1 VAPGGTAAPWG
12 LERTPPG
19 LAILWVPTALLPIAN
34 VLYLGPVL
42 VAERTLY
49 LASWGVA
56 VLGAWMLI
64 SLAERRGP
72 RPLWLLGVLAVAG
85 AARTATRVPVWNDTE
100 SVMGALIED
109 HPESGTGWMNLGR
122 QLAAQ
127 GRQEDALTAFTY
139 AVVFL
144 NSGYRP
150 STELAAHLTAMN
162 RPAAARFFL
171 MRAWREHPEWYTAL
185 GLLAAELRAGRP
197 EKAAPAARAA
207 AFLQP
212 SNPSMHHLLAQS
224 LAGLEAWD
232 GAVDARPRS
241 LRTGFSDRGR
251 SWLLLAND
259 QASRGD
265 TLAAL
270 AALDSASTRDLTDG
284 ERATLFEL
292 SDALARPRPEP
303 RE

>member
-1 VAPGGTAAPWG
+1 
-12 LERTPPG
+12 
-19 LAILWVPTALLPIAN
+19 
-34 VLYLGPVL
+34 
-42 VAERTLY
+42 
-49 LASWGVA
+49 
-56 VLGAWMLI
+56 
-64 SLAERRGP
+64 
-72 RPLWLLGVLAVAG
+72 
-85 AARTATRVPVWNDTE
+85 
-100 SVMGALIED
+100 
-109 HPESGTGWMNLGR
+109 
-122 QLAAQ
+122 
-127 GRQEDALTAFTY
+127 
-139 AVVFL
+139 
-144 NSGYRP
+144 
-150 STELAAHLTAMN
+150 MN

-251 SWLLLAND
+251 SCLLLAND

>member
-1 VAPGGTAAPWG
+1 
-12 LERTPPG
+12 
-19 LAILWVPTALLPIAN
+19 
-34 VLYLGPVL
+34 
-42 VAERTLY
+42 
-49 LASWGVA
+49 
-56 VLGAWMLI
+56 MLI

-72 RPLWLLGVLAVAG
+72 RPLWLLGVLAAAG

-100 SVMGALIED
+100 SVMGALIQD

-171 MRAWREHPEWYTAL
+171 MRAWREHPEWYTAP
-185 GLLAAELRAGRP
+185 GLLAAAELRAGRP
-197 EKAAPAARAA
+197 EKTAPAARAA

-232 GAVDARPRS
+232 GAVDARLRS

-251 SWLLLAND
+251 SWLSWPTIRPAGAIRWRLLRRSIQRRRVTSPMASEPRSSSCVTPSRGPDPNR
-259 QASRGD
+259 ASRAPTSDLSPSPAGD
-265 TLAAL
+265 P
-270 AALDSASTRDLTDG
+270 SSRSG
-284 ERATLFEL
+284 ESVWPVTG
-292 SDALARPRPEP
+292 
-303 RE
+303 

>member
-1 VAPGGTAAPWG
+1 
-12 LERTPPG
+12 
-19 LAILWVPTALLPIAN
+19 
-34 VLYLGPVL
+34 
-42 VAERTLY
+42 
-49 LASWGVA
+49 
-56 VLGAWMLI
+56 MLI

-85 AARTATRVPVWNDTE
+85 AARTATRVPVWTDTE
-100 SVMGALIED
+100 SVMAALIED

-162 RPAAARFFL
+162 RPAAARIFL
-171 MRAWREHPEWYTAL
+171 MRAWREHPEWYTAP
-185 GLLAAELRAGRP
+185 GLLAAAELRAGRP

-207 AFLQP
+207 AFLEP

-232 GAVDARPRS
+232 GAVDARLRS

-284 ERATLFEL
+284 ERATLLEL
-292 SDALARPRPEP
+292 RDALARPRPEP